1 MIRRHALAG
10 AIGLVLAGAFA
21 FAGIALHPSPRRAR
35 AEHVVGTGAY
45 FHGGVPTYEPALDR
59 LLGDELP
66 DLVIAVDQGHFG
78 RPGDAA
84 IVAHGEVLAG
94 PWQELVAALERW
106 SSHHDSG
113 ADLRKRAHAVSDAF
127 ATLGL
132 GYYLRADVL
141 VDHGI
146 KHAAVF
152 AYRVERVSFV
162 RIGGEAHRVL
172 ELRRLDR
179 LNLTHTLLGMQAD
192 DLGDPVVLLDK
203 VDEWIASHVDPV
215 LRGDG
220 WPLDDPAL
228 AAAAGDAV
236 RRELAG
242 RDASEI
248 HRLVIATVRR
258 HEARHD
264 FDSDHEPP
272 RDRVAAEL
280 SAYLSQIANDPVTP
294 QLDLWNL
301 ASLARRAGTAEARVA
316 AQLLPA
322 LANGQPVRTLAYISD
337 DDLRARAR
345 ALWRE
350 LYGEPCAAMVDAW

>member
-1 MIRRHALAG
+1 M
-10 AIGLVLAGAFA
+10 LAGAFA
-21 FAGIALHPSPRRAR
+21 FAGIALHPSPRHVR
-35 AEHVVGTGAY
+35 AERVVGAGAY
-45 FHGGVPTYEPALDR
+45 FHGGVPAYDPALDKV
-59 LLGDELP
+59 LGDELA

-78 RPGDAA
+78 HPNDAA
-84 IVAHGEVLAG
+84 ITARGDVLAG
-94 PWQELVAALERW
+94 RWHDLLAALERW
-106 SSHHDSG
+106 SSRHDSAG
-113 ADLRKRAHAVSDAF
+113 DLRKQAHAVSDAF

-141 VDHGI
+141 VDHGV

-162 RIGGEAHRVL
+162 RIGGDAHRVL
-172 ELRRLDR
+172 ELRRIDR

-192 DLGDPVVLLDK
+192 DLGDPVVLLDQ
-203 VDEWIASHVDPV
+203 VDEWIASHVDPA

-220 WPLDDPAL
+220 WPLDDPSL
-228 AAAAGDAV
+228 ATAAGDAV

-264 FDSDHEPP
+264 YDADRDPP
-272 RDRVAAEL
+272 HDRVAAEM

-301 ASLARRAGTAEARVA
+301 ASLARRMGTAESRVA
-316 AQLLPA
+316 VQLLPA
-322 LANGQPVRTLAYISD
+322 LANGQPIRSLAYLSD

-345 ALWRE
+345 AVWRE
-350 LYGEPCAAMVDAW
+350 LYGEPCAPMVDAW